1 MLHPKMR
8 VQGWSSHKSHHLFES
23 IRPLPIFPLRWWV
36 SGPKHLQ
43 NIPPLSLEVPPP
55 AAKSLCKCRT
65 GSLRRAFSSAFTLP
79 INQKVSSFSLP
90 GPLRPPFP
98 QKILACLFNEGKSM
112 CDLGRDRSWGGGGL
126 GSPKRAWGQVFLSAR
141 LKEAKISGNS
151 PFAPKRKKKNQQQAI
166 MGLISA

>member
-65 GSLRRAFSSAFTLP
+65 GSLRRTFSSAFTLP

-126 GSPKRAWGQVFLSAR
+126 GVS
-141 LKEAKISGNS
+141 KEGMGAGVSVCKAEGGKNLGKLTVC
-151 PFAPKRKKKNQQQAI
+151 AEKEKKNQQQAI